1 MRAWLSSIT
10 APTVESRAARQLF
23 SSASLCARARAGST
37 PRVFRESLARFPGNV
52 RLWHAKCFLHRR
64 QARRQLNRDPAAIT
78 SLSVACR
85 YASRPPSVPTIN
97 PAFQEPGR
105 PGRVLPLLGAFSF
118 SLYFPPVLRTPSR
131 RPAATTCQLSDYSL
145 SLRGNTTRRAAAS
158 VRQKLSLRG

>member
-1 MRAWLSSIT
+1 MKVWLPSSTFRT
-10 APTVESRAARQLF
+10 AESRAHFRPLRVATLVNFSLPPLIARTR
-23 SSASLCARARAGST
+23 SGPT
-37 PRVFRESLARFPGNV
+37 PWAFREPPAPFPGNA
-52 RLWHAKCFLHRR
+52 RLWHAKCSLLRR

-118 SLYFPPVLRTPSR
+118 SLHFPPFLRTPS
-131 RPAATTCQLSDYSL
+131 
-145 SLRGNTTRRAAAS
+145 
-158 VRQKLSLRG
+158 

>member
-105 PGRVLPLLGAFSF
+105 PGRVLLLLGASPF
-118 SLYFPPVLRTPSR
+118 SLYFPTVLAIPRR
-131 RPAATTCQLSDYSL
+131 RPAATRCKLFNYSL
-145 SLRGNTTRRAAAS
+145 SLRGNNGGRAAAS
-158 VRQKLSLRG
+158 VRQNLSLRG